1 METRDNRTPEA
12 LGDVRPAPDPALTA
26 DDILKAA
33 EDLVPLLRERAVAA
47 DRDRRI
53 EPDTYRRLGD
63 AGFFH
68 ILKPKKYGG
77 LELSEH
83 EHAKVA
89 MTLAR
94 GCAST
99 AWVFSILSSDNMA
112 ILAYPEEVQ
121 EEIWGTDT
129 YATLAGNTNLNPKA
143 RAVRVAGGYRLT
155 GQWGFCSGSDFSEWL
170 IFNAPVGEA
179 GEGHM
184 FLVPREDATTIDD
197 WFPTGM
203 RGTGSRTMA
212 VDDVFVPDHRVQAT
226 RDTVQKLQERRAL
239 HPTFDTMYAH
249 WPSYG
254 RFTFAS
260 TAVGAACGAT
270 EHFAATVTSATRV
283 ANALGGAV
291 RLADQDYVA
300 TEFAEA
306 AGEVQMAMALI
317 ERRSLE
323 ASELARLRRTPSP
336 ADLALQQR
344 DNALVTRVALRSAQR
359 IYSLVGAKAGNPEH
373 PVSLA
378 KRDIEM
384 VSHHVTLNW
393 RQSAVRYLAATVAA
407 RKTGPEAGRPLIVR
421 HCGPWAGGSA
431 RRAVARWVA
440 WMDGC
445 APASRTW
452 HACSGGSCGVRRAVP
467 RLPCITAVSWSSTC
481 GVGGVPRA
489 SRGSVT
495 RWRCA
500 SARPRG
506 SSQRRCTCWPN
517 GGRSSMTRRLRRTG
531 RSSRRAAR
539 RASRCAMCS
548 HTPLACTGCARWWT
562 TRSGCWTGTTW

>member
-1 METRDNRTPEA
+1 M
-12 LGDVRPAPDPALTA
+12 
-26 DDILKAA
+26 
-33 EDLVPLLRERAVAA
+33 PLLRERAVET
-47 DRDRRI
+47 DESRRI
-53 EPDTYRRLGD
+53 APDTYQQRSD
-63 AGFFH
+63 AGFLH

-112 ILAYPEEVQ
+112 ILAYPEQVQ
-121 EEIWGTDT
+121 EEVWGENS
-129 YATLAGNTNLNPKA
+129 YATLAGNTNLNAKA
-143 RAVRVAGGYRLT
+143 TAVKVAGGYRLT
-155 GQWGFCSGSDFSEWL
+155 GSWGFCSGSDFSEWL
-170 IFNAPVGEA
+170 IFNAPAGPD

-184 FLVPREDATTIDD
+184 FLVPREDTETIDD

-239 HPTFDTMYAH
+239 HPTFDAMYAH

-260 TAVGAACGAT
+260 TAVGAAWGAI
-270 EHFAATVTSATRV
+270 EHFASTPASSTRV
-283 ANALGGAV
+283 ANALGGTV

-306 AGEVQMAMALI
+306 AGEVQMATLLI
-317 ERRSLE
+317 EQRSFE
-323 ASELARLRRTPSP
+323 ASERARRHVTPSE
-336 ADLALQQR
+336 ADLAREQR
-344 DNALVTRVALRSAQR
+344 DNALVTRIALRSVHR
-359 IYSLVGAKAGNPEH
+359 IFSLVGAKAGNPAH

-393 RQSAVRYLAATVAA
+393 RQSAVRYLNAAVQ
-407 RKTGPEAGRPLIVR
+407 G
-421 HCGPWAGGSA
+421 
-431 RRAVARWVA
+431 
-440 WMDGC
+440 
-445 APASRTW
+445 
-452 HACSGGSCGVRRAVP
+452 
-467 RLPCITAVSWSSTC
+467 
-481 GVGGVPRA
+481 
-489 SRGSVT
+489 
-495 RWRCA
+495 
-500 SARPRG
+500 
-506 SSQRRCTCWPN
+506 
-517 GGRSSMTRRLRRTG
+517 
-531 RSSRRAAR
+531 
-539 RASRCAMCS
+539 
-548 HTPLACTGCARWWT
+548 
-562 TRSGCWTGTTW
+562 

>member
-1 METRDNRTPEA
+1 MEASNGPTLEA
-12 LGDVRPAPDPALTA
+12 RADARPAPDPALTA
-26 DDILKAA
+26 DDVLAA
-33 EDLVPLLRERAVAA
+33 ARDLVPLLRERAVAT

-53 EPDTYRRLGD
+53 ELDTYRRLGD

-68 ILKPKKYGG
+68 ILKPKRYGG

-112 ILAYPEEVQ
+112 VLAYPEQVQ

-129 YATLAGNTNLNPKA
+129 YATLAGNTNLNPGA
-143 RAVRVAGGYRLT
+143 QAVRVAGGYRLT

-170 IFNAPVGEA
+170 IFNAPAGEA

-184 FLVPREDATTIDD
+184 FLVPRQDTVTIDD

-212 VDDVFVPDHRVQAT
+212 VEDVFVPDHRVQAT

-254 RFTFAS
+254 RFTFAA
-260 TAVGAACGAT
+260 TAVGAAWGAA
-270 EHFAATVTSATRV
+270 EHFAGTLGSATRV
-283 ANALGGAV
+283 ENALGGAV

-323 ASELARLRRTPSP
+323 AAELARRHRPPS
-336 ADLALQQR
+336 AAELAGQQR
-344 DNALVTRVALRSAQR
+344 DNALVTRVALRSVQR
-359 IYSLVGAKAGNPEH
+359 VYSLVGAKAGNPEH

-393 RQSAVRYLAATVAA
+393 RQSAVRYLAAVTA
-407 RKTGPEAGRPLIVR
+407 PEATG
-421 HCGPWAGGSA
+421 GPAGAG
-431 RRAVARWVA
+431 
-440 WMDGC
+440 
-445 APASRTW
+445 
-452 HACSGGSCGVRRAVP
+452 
-467 RLPCITAVSWSSTC
+467 
-481 GVGGVPRA
+481 
-489 SRGSVT
+489 
-495 RWRCA
+495 
-500 SARPRG
+500 
-506 SSQRRCTCWPN
+506 
-517 GGRSSMTRRLRRTG
+517 LR
-531 RSSRRAAR
+531 
-539 RASRCAMCS
+539 
-548 HTPLACTGCARWWT
+548 
-562 TRSGCWTGTTW
+562 

>member
-1 METRDNRTPEA
+1 M
-12 LGDVRPAPDPALTA
+12 
-26 DDILKAA
+26 
-33 EDLVPLLRERAVAA
+33 AV
-47 DRDRRI
+47 
-53 EPDTYRRLGD
+53 
-63 AGFFH
+63 
-68 ILKPKKYGG
+68 
-77 LELSEH
+77 
-83 EHAKVA
+83 
-89 MTLAR
+89 
-94 GCAST
+94 
-99 AWVFSILSSDNMA
+99 
-112 ILAYPEEVQ
+112 LAYPEQVQ

-129 YATLAGNTNLNPKA
+129 YATLAGNTNLNPRATAA
-143 RAVRVAGGYRLT
+143 RVPGGYRLT

-170 IFNAPVGEA
+170 IFNAPAGEA

-184 FLVPREDATTIDD
+184 FLVPRQDTTTIDD

-260 TAVGAACGAT
+260 TAVGAAWGAA

-323 ASELARLRRTPSP
+323 ASELARRHRTPS
-336 ADLALQQR
+336 AAELALQQR

-378 KRDIEM
+378 KRDIEL

-393 RQSAVRYLAATVAA
+393 RQSAVRYLAAL
-407 RKTGPEAGRPLIVR
+407 TGPQP
-421 HCGPWAGGSA
+421 
-431 RRAVARWVA
+431 
-440 WMDGC
+440 
-445 APASRTW
+445 PA
-452 HACSGGSCGVRRAVP
+452 
-467 RLPCITAVSWSSTC
+467 
-481 GVGGVPRA
+481 
-489 SRGSVT
+489 
-495 RWRCA
+495 
-500 SARPRG
+500 
-506 SSQRRCTCWPN
+506 
-517 GGRSSMTRRLRRTG
+517 
-531 RSSRRAAR
+531 
-539 RASRCAMCS
+539 
-548 HTPLACTGCARWWT
+548 
-562 TRSGCWTGTTW
+562 